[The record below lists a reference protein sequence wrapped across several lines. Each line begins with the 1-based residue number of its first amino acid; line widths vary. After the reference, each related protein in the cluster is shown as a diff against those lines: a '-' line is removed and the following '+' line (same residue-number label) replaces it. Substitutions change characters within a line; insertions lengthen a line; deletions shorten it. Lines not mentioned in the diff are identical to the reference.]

1 MTYMWNIKKRNR
13 LTDLE
18 NKVVITSGEGGTAQR
33 QTGRGGHYEVI

>member
-18 NKVVITSGEGGTAQR
+18 NKVVITSGEREGGR
-33 QTGRGGHYEVI
+33 QGRGLRGTNYYV